1 MFCSLFLAWILDY
14 CIYSF
19 VEHFFGAHCINT
31 NFLLGCF
38 FSFIFPW
45 DEHDAD
51 SFSQDTPKLLPPCYA
66 RVLRNK
72 GWGMSLLR
80 SAGWCN
86 VHSMQLELQ
95 LVNSI
100 VSETL
105 MYVHQL
111 KVITH
116 EYCKGS
122 KPPKYKSMHNSNKQL
137 LMYHLWLLESCVKEQ
152 ITDKLYAAT
161 ATTTCN

>member
-1 MFCSLFLAWILDY
+1 
-14 CIYSF
+14 
-19 VEHFFGAHCINT
+19 
-31 NFLLGCF
+31 
-38 FSFIFPW
+38 
-45 DEHDAD
+45 
-51 SFSQDTPKLLPPCYA
+51 
-66 RVLRNK
+66 
-72 GWGMSLLR
+72 
-80 SAGWCN
+80 